1 MNKLLIILAGAGVLT
16 LGGCAG
22 MDNMASDSSSPA
34 ATHAAAPAITPE
46 AQAALTQ
53 AEADAAA
60 AAKNK
65 VQWTTTETA
74 LKAAQ
79 AAAKTGDSEAVLKN
93 AKFASAEAK
102 LSLGQMQYPS
112 TDVFK

>member
-1 MNKLLIILAGAGVLT
+1 MNKLLIIMAGAGLLT

-22 MDNMASDSSSPA
+22 MDNMASTDKPATQAA
-34 ATHAAAPAITPE
+34 ATPSISPE
-46 AQAALTQ
+46 AQAALAQ

-60 AAKNK
+60 AAKAK
-65 VQWTTTETA
+65 VQWTTTDIA

-79 AAAKTGDSEAVLKN
+79 AAAKTGDSEAVLKS

-102 LSLGQMQYPS
+102 LSLGQMNYPS

>member
-1 MNKLLIILAGAGVLT
+1 MNKLLIILAGAGLLT

-22 MDNMASDSSSPA
+22 MDNMASTDTPVTQA
-34 ATHAAAPAITPE
+34 DATPSISPE

-53 AEADAAA
+53 AETDAAE
-60 AAKNK
+60 AAKAK
-65 VQWTTTETA
+65 VQWTTTDIA

>member
-16 LGGCAG
+16 LGGCAS
-22 MDNMASDSSSPA
+22 MDNMASDSNSPA
-34 ATHAAAPAITPE
+34 ATQAAAAITPE

-79 AAAKTGDSEAVLKN
+79 AAAKTGDSESVLKN

>member
-16 LGGCAG
+16 LGGCAS
-22 MDNMASDSSSPA
+22 MDDMASDSSSPA
-34 ATHAAAPAITPE
+34 ATQAAAAITPE

-65 VQWTTTETA
+65 VQWTSTEAA
-74 LKAAQ
+74 LKAAP